1 MNEISM
7 KELVAVIKKR
17 KWILIVFTAACILA
31 SGVFSYI
38 TARPMYNAKVT
49 FTAEPVEMKSGID
62 PGSIVIFNGDPRTL
76 DTSNRLE
83 NKIIGAVVNKVK
95 YPKYDINAMTNM
107 INGQDF
113 KDRVYNELKINKS
126 ITFNAVCNSDTK
138 QITIITKGSEPEG
151 LINTCKIIY
160 DYFGKYIVSDAEK
173 VLKSNDEMLSKGSD
187 MERQNIEKYS
197 KELKNFKAGIAGLS
211 GIDINNMTLE
221 ERSDYQKILDNLN
234 MDNLSEDKQAAYQ
247 EIMNNYV
254 LANQAFDSY
263 KLVKKE
269 LDIIRQSDISS
280 QLNLQ
285 LLSQDNVPF
294 KESPNIKVNLIL
306 GAVLGFMFCFIA
318 VFFMEFWPKKAV

>member
-1 MNEISM
+1 MNEISI
-7 KELVAVIKKR
+7 KELVALIKKR
-17 KWILIVFTAACILA
+17 KWVLLVFTAACILA

-38 TARPMYNAKVT
+38 SARPMYNAKVA

-62 PGSIVIFNGDPRTL
+62 PASIVIFNGDPKTL

-83 NKIIGAVVNKVK
+83 NKIIGSVVNKVK

-113 KDRVYNELKINKS
+113 KDKVYNELKVNKN
-126 ITFNAVCNSDTK
+126 ITFNAVCNSDAK
-138 QITIITKGSEPEG
+138 QITVIANGSEPEG
-151 LINTCKIIY
+151 LVKTCKIIY
-160 DYFGKYIVSDAEK
+160 DYFIKHIVSDAES

-187 MERQNIEKYS
+187 IERKNIEKYS
-197 KELKNFKAGIAGLS
+197 KELKDFKADIAGLS
-211 GIDINNMTLE
+211 GININNITE
-221 ERSDYQKILDNLN
+221 GERSEYQKILDNLN
-234 MDNLSEDKQAAYQ
+234 MDSLPENKQAEYQ

-280 QLNLQ
+280 QLNIK

-294 KESPNIKVNLIL
+294 KETPNIKVNLVL
-306 GAVLGFMFCFIA
+306 GAVLGFMFCFIV